1 MKHTILFLVLIIFS
15 AFLYIHNQSAYP
27 IFFLMKIKMKRF
39 MYAILVLM
47 IL

>member
-1 MKHTILFLVLIIFS
+1 MKHTILFLVLIFF
-15 AFLYIHNQSAYP
+15 ALLYIHNQSAYP